1 MSATPLISIVI
12 PVLHDSSELAGLLET
27 LAVTSE
33 QAGRRYPPY
42 EVIVVN
48 GDSGD
53 ESIQSLRLRFS
64 EVRWTESLPGR
75 ARQMNHGAS
84 LATGKWL
91 FFLHAD
97 ACPEPRWVDVLRRA
111 DQTGVVSGAFRFR
124 LRSKAV
130 TVSYTHLTLPTSD
143 LV

>member
-12 PVLHDSSELAGLLET
+12 PVLHDSSELAVLLET

-48 GDSGD
+48 GDPGD
-53 ESIQSLRLRFS
+53 ESLQRLRLRFS
-64 EVRWTESLPGR
+64 EVKWAESLPGR
-75 ARQMNHGAS
+75 ARQMNHGAG

-97 ACPEPRWVDVLRRA
+97 AWPE
-111 DQTGVVSGAFRFR
+111 
-124 LRSKAV
+124 
-130 TVSYTHLTLPTSD
+130 
-143 LV
+143 